1 MLGKT
6 SVSVMVLL
14 VAASLIGISSIHQ
27 YEEGQAPPAA
37 TSQPQQQASLNG
49 AGTVKLVRMFDSSA
63 GKACTAGLEIAQGPN
78 TLRLKPGT
86 HIDLV
91 APNEHFCTLIA
102 LVKMSQNPEIG
113 ITAQNIK
120 ATNLPPAIQGALNLP
135 ANHPSLYRVTELDV

>member
-1 MLGKT
+1 MLRKT
-6 SVSVMVLL
+6 SVSMMVLL
-14 VAASLIGISSIHQ
+14 VVAASLIGISSIHQ
-27 YEEGQAPPAA
+27 YIEGQAPRAKVLSG
-37 TSQPQQQASLNG
+37 T
-49 AGTVKLVRMFDSSA
+49 GTVNLVRMFDSSA
-63 GKACTAGLEIAQGPN
+63 GKACTATIQIAQGPN
-78 TLRLKPGT
+78 SLKLKPGT
-86 HIDLV
+86 VIDLV